1 MDRFQALSLI
11 GFDGPDSSSPPDE
24 IKATID
30 RMEGAPKPHHPDLT
44 AEISRLRK
52 LLAQAESKA
61 TSPR

>member
-1 MDRFQALSLI
+1 MNQYQAAAII
-11 GFDGPDSSSPPDE
+11 GLDGPDGSSPPEE

-30 RMEGAPKPHHPDLT
+30 RMESAPKPHHPDLT
-44 AEISRLRK
+44 AEIGRLRK